1 MQEET
6 VREGGALSLSLSLTP
21 LPTLRPLRGRPAS
34 VWDPGQGRWWSGT
47 CPREGRA
54 LGRPSF
60 VPLDFIT
67 KQTVLKTWTR
77 GH

>member
-6 VREGGALSLSLSLTP
+6 LREGGAPSLSLSLTLTP
-21 LPTLRPLRGRPAS
+21 LPTPRPLWGRPAS

-54 LGRPSF
+54 LGIPSF

-67 KQTVLKTWTR
+67 KQTPR
-77 GH
+77 QNR